1 MTVPGRLEA
10 VSLLC
15 SLDPPDWL
23 LRHSR
28 AVGEVA
34 GFLAARVAGR
44 GLPVDQRLAES
55 AALLHDVDKA
65 LPRDDPRR
73 SLGHGHAGARWLV
86 DQGHAELAGPVS
98 THPVTHLLDGAWFET
113 WLSSAPAADRIVA
126 YADKRASQRLVSLDA
141 RFASWSRRY
150 PDTWED
156 TTVAAVRAAAE
167 RLEADVCGMAGLAP
181 ADVRRLPWTA
191 PAIAAAI
198 RAS

>member
-10 VSLLC
+10 ASLLY

-34 GFLAARVAGR
+34 GFLAARIAGR
-44 GLPVDQRLAES
+44 GLRVDPRLAES

-86 DQGHAELAGPVS
+86 DRGHEELAGPVS
-98 THPVTHLLDGAWFET
+98 THPVTRLLDGAWFDA
-113 WLSSAPAADRIVA
+113 WLASAAPEERIVA
-126 YADKRASQRLVSLDA
+126 YADKRAGQRLVSLDA
-141 RFASWSRRY
+141 RFASWSTRY
-150 PDTWED
+150 PDAWD
-156 TTVAAVRAAAE
+156 DSTVARVRAAAE
-167 RLEADVCGMAGLAP
+167 RLEADVCGMAGVAP

-191 PAIAAAI
+191 PVIAAAV
-198 RAS
+198 RAA